1 MDVAPQILV
10 HGGALHGLGLEGEA
24 EDGNEVVD
32 GGGELVERGILERG
46 FELVAHDDPA
56 FALEHTGLGLLF
68 VFGAGRGVVL
78 VALLLFR

>member
-10 HGGALHGLGLEGEA
+10 HGRALHGLGLEGEA

-32 GGGELVERGILERG
+32 GCGEFVERGFLERG

-56 FALEHTGLGLLF
+56 FALEHTCFCLLF
-68 VFGAGRGVVL
+68 VFGAGGSFVF